1 MAPTDEAAVGDMTI
15 DELAQ
20 RAGTTV
26 RNVRAY
32 RERGLLPPPRRRGR
46 VGVYSAVHLARL
58 RLIGV
63 LLQRGY
69 SLANI
74 GELLDAWERGHDVA
88 DLLGLELALST
99 PWVDEAPSI
108 TTEAEL
114 LRLFAPDVSLEDADE
129 PMRDLLRQA
138 LRMGIVVRRDDQI
151 EVRSPVAVQVGAALV
166 GAGVPAD
173 ELVREMA
180 ELRTTMT
187 AVATGFVELVLRNL
201 LDPVGTIPPPG
212 TAAELA
218 DLVQRLRPL
227 VRELVG
233 AELARAMDEA
243 IGTAVT
249 DRLGRA
255 AGVTPFS

>member
-1 MAPTDEAAVGDMTI
+1 
-15 DELAQ
+15 
-20 RAGTTV
+20 
-26 RNVRAY
+26 
-32 RERGLLPPPRRRGR
+32 
-46 VGVYSAVHLARL
+46 
-58 RLIGV
+58 
-63 LLQRGY
+63 
-69 SLANI
+69 
-74 GELLDAWERGHDVA
+74 
-88 DLLGLELALST
+88 
-99 PWVDEAPSI
+99 
-108 TTEAEL
+108 
-114 LRLFAPDVSLEDADE
+114 
-129 PMRDLLRQA
+129 MRDLLRQA

-201 LDPVGTIPPPG
+201 LDPVGTIPPPS
-212 TAAELA
+212 TATELA

-255 AGVTPFS
+255 AGITPFS